1 MSNLKT
7 LCMDIET
14 ELDYCL
20 NDLSMT
26 NKQAFSHIKR
36 KSFIVKHNYFQGEFC
51 KKIAEQ
57 LIRERQEN

>member
-1 MSNLKT
+1 
-7 LCMDIET
+7 MDIET